1 MAHSDSP
8 EPLSTPAVTPA
19 DKGES
24 PDFGRME
31 LSPPLIL
38 TAAIMYMMSADGE
51 VEESEISRLQ
61 SVLGGHQELL
71 ACALSYTQSVPID
84 TFLAEAAA
92 ALNTMDKLCILINVC
107 DSFLADGVA
116 DEAELALFA
125 RISESFGISL
135 SVFEP
140 FLKTIQI
147 KNNKAPLGPYAADL
161 ASTPQGG
168 ISHHLA
174 LAAGMLY
181 MMAADGTITAEEIGC
196 LQAAIG
202 SYDGL
207 KSLAVKYISK
217 VKSAQFLKDIAPRLP
232 ADVQTLILIN
242 ACDTMLAD
250 GVVAPAEKTLFLN
263 MLAVFGYTEKSF
275 APHYKALH
283 IKNVRSFDLNDF
295 ATSPAARLFRSA
307 QYQKSQS
314 EFMATRAV
322 SSTKEK
328 RGIVI
333 QRAMQ
338 KNLDEMGEPVE
349 GFLTPNKVQVKARGS
364 VQTRQADQPDEN
376 INFIEDGKSQR
387 DNVQFVDEGRAL
399 SENVQFVDEGRSLS
413 ENIQIVD
420 DGKKLSKNM
429 QFVDDSKSPSKNMQF
444 MEDDKALSKNKAFD
458 DEDPSSRKNRP
469 LADSGTDPSQSKK
482 SGGAAAGS
490 DSKGQR
496 ANPGGDADADNSTAK
511 VKSAGD
517 LSAQKRTLSGTDLDA
532 ADEDSL
538 RSGES
543 AIFATDSSTDTSG
556 LTAMAQGEMSF
567 RERAMQMGRGSAW
580 SGASQGSR
588 RPGSR
593 SKDADEIKAM
603 DPPVVRAEL
612 KKLKLRN
619 EDVEVE
625 VNKLYTAT
633 DPLSLMGSGEN
644 RVDSADAATE
654 NEMQENQ
661 QVSVLQRVSQAFMQG
676 GNLLNKPRPGQ
687 GSNSDSAPS

>member
-1 MAHSDSP
+1 MDSLDSQ
-8 EPLSTPAVTPA
+8 EPLLAPAVTPA
-19 DKGES
+19 DKAES
-24 PDFGRME
+24 PHFGHME

-38 TAAIMYMMSADGE
+38 TAAILYMMSADGE
-51 VEESEISRLQ
+51 VEESETSRLQ
-61 SVLGGHQELL
+61 SVLGGHPELL

-92 ALNTMDKLCILINVC
+92 ALSTMDKLCILINVC

-147 KNNKAPLGPYAADL
+147 KNDKAPLGPYSAEL

-196 LQAAIG
+196 LQTAIG

-232 ADVQTLILIN
+232 ADVRTLILIN

-283 IKNVRSFDLNDF
+283 IKNVRSFDLDDF
-295 ATSPAARLFRSA
+295 ATSPAARLFRSTE
-307 QYQKSQS
+307 YQKSQS

-333 QRAMQ
+333 QRSMQ
-338 KNLDEMGEPVE
+338 KNLDEMGEPVD
-349 GFLTPNKVQVKARGS
+349 GLQTPNKVQGKARGS

-376 INFIEDGKSQR
+376 INFIEGSKSQP
-387 DNVQFVDEGRAL
+387 DNVQFVDEGRSL

-413 ENIQIVD
+413 ENVQFVD
-420 DGKKLSKNM
+420 EGKKLSKNM
-429 QFVDDSKSPSKNMQF
+429 QFI
-444 MEDDKALSKNKAFD
+444 EDGQTLSKNKAFD
-458 DEDPSSRKNRP
+458 DEDPASGKNRP
-469 LADSGTDPSQSKK
+469 LSDNAANK
-482 SGGAAAGS
+482 SLGKNSSGAAGAS

-496 ANPGGDADADNSTAK
+496 SNQEGGAGADNAAAK
-511 VKSAGD
+511 VNSAGD
-517 LSAQKRTLSGTDLDA
+517 LREQQRATSGSAPDA
-532 ADEDSL
+532 VDEESL

-556 LTAMAQGEMSF
+556 LTRMAEGEMSF
-567 RERAMQMGRGSAW
+567 RERAMQMGRGANW
-580 SGASQGSR
+580 SGASQGTR

-593 SKDADEIKAM
+593 SKDAAEIQAM
-603 DPPVVRAEL
+603 DPTVVRVEL

-625 VNKLYTAT
+625 VNKLYTSS
-633 DPLSLMGSGEN
+633 DPLSLLDSLED
-644 RVDSADAATE
+644 RVDSANATSE
-654 NEMQENQ
+654 NEMLENEK
-661 QVSVLQRVSQAFMQG
+661 VSVLQRVSQAFLQG

>member
-1 MAHSDSP
+1 
-8 EPLSTPAVTPA
+8 
-19 DKGES
+19 
-24 PDFGRME
+24 ME

-38 TAAIMYMMSADGE
+38 TAAILYMMSADGE

-61 SVLGGHQELL
+61 SVLGGHAELL
-71 ACALSYTQSVPID
+71 ACASSYTQSVPID
-84 TFLAEAAA
+84 TFLAEAAG
-92 ALNTMDKLCILINVC
+92 ALNTMDRLCILINVC

-147 KNNKAPLGPYAADL
+147 KNDKAPLGPYAADL
-161 ASTPQGG
+161 ASTPHGG

-181 MMAADGTITAEEIGC
+181 MMAADGTITSEEIGC
-196 LQAAIG
+196 LQTAIG

-232 ADVQTLILIN
+232 ADVQILILIN

-250 GVVAPAEKTLFLN
+250 GVVAPAEKKLFLS

-275 APHYKALH
+275 AAHYKALH
-283 IKNVRSFDLNDF
+283 IKNVRSFDLDDF
-295 ATSPAARLFRSA
+295 ATSPAARLFRSE

-349 GFLTPNKVQVKARGS
+349 GLHTPNKVRANARGS

-387 DNVQFVDEGRAL
+387 DNVQFVDEGRSL
-399 SENVQFVDEGRSLS
+399 SENVKFVDEGRSLS
-413 ENIQIVD
+413 ENVQFVD
-420 DGKKLSKNM
+420 DGKKLSNNM
-429 QFVDDSKSPSKNMQF
+429 QFIEDS
-444 MEDDKALSKNKAFD
+444 KALSNNKAFD
-458 DEDPSSRKNRP
+458 DDDLTSGKNRP
-469 LADSGTDPSQSKK
+469 LSDNGTNQTQGNK
-482 SGGAAAGS
+482 SYGAAGGS

-496 ANPGGDADADNSTAK
+496 SNQEGDASADNSTAK
-511 VKSAGD
+511 AKSAGD
-517 LSAQKRTLSGTDLDA
+517 LSEQKRPLSGADLNA
-532 ADEDSL
+532 LDEQSL
-538 RSGES
+538 RSGDS
-543 AIFATDSSTDTSG
+543 AIFASDFSTDTSG
-556 LTAMAQGEMSF
+556 LTSMAQGEISF
-567 RERAMQMGRGSAW
+567 RERAMRMGQGSAW

-593 SKDADEIKAM
+593 STDAAEIQAM

-612 KKLKLRN
+612 KKLKTRN

-644 RVDSADAATE
+644 RVDSADAASE
-654 NEMQENQ
+654 NDMQENQ
-661 QVSVLQRVSQAFMQG
+661 QVSVLQRVSKVFLQG
-676 GNLLNKPRPGQ
+676 GNLLSKPRSGQ
-687 GSNSDSAPS
+687 VSNSDSAPS